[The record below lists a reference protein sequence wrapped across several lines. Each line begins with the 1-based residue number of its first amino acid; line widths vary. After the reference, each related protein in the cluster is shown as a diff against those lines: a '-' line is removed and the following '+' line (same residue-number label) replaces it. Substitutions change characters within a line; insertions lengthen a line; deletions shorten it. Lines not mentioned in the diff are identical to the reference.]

1 MLKPRTPLIA
11 LLVVLGTMAPAFA
24 GGQETHTSSVTA
36 GDRVDI
42 NTADV
47 AALMTLGGIG
57 RKVAERIVEYR
68 QARGPFQKPEDLR
81 KVEGVGR
88 GLWERNRERIIV
100 K

>member
-1 MLKPRTPLIA
+1 MVKHSRLLIA
-11 LLVVLGTMAPAFA
+11 LLAVLGTVGPALA
-24 GGQETHTSSVTA
+24 GGQELKTSVPV
-36 GDRVDI
+36 GDKVNI

-68 QARGPFQKPEDLR
+68 QARGPFQRPEDLR